1 MPIRATKMER
11 ERWAQVKQILGAYLD
26 LEADERAGYLA
37 QCCEGNAEL
46 LADVQRPINSHDGL
60 GDFLETPLFGG
71 EPEELLTG
79 RQIGSYL
86 LGEPIAEGGIGTVY
100 RAVRLSDFERQVAV
114 KLLPQ
119 CVEHLGTS
127 RRDGA

>member
-1 MPIRATKMER
+1 MER
-11 ERWAQVKQILGAYLD
+11 ERWAQVKQILGTYLD

-46 LADVQRPINSHDGL
+46 LADVQRLINSHDGL

-79 RQIGSYL
+79 AIRSRHLIRGRWLRSRAAGPAPRGQSQPRS
-86 LGEPIAEGGIGTVY
+86 GEGHFGKG
-100 RAVRLSDFERQVAV
+100 
-114 KLLPQ
+114 
-119 CVEHLGTS
+119 VES
-127 RRDGA
+127 RRGVARRSV